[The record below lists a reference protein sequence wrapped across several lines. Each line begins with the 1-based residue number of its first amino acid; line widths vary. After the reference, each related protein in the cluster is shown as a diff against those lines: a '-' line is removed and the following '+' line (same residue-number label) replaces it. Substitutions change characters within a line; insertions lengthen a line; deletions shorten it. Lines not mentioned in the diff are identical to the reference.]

1 MNDNFFC
8 RAMVWS
14 RVPQFSADDAPRAV
28 ERKDVKACSLRALRG
43 RRGPNAPPID
53 IYIDKAIG
61 AKESITDAS
70 SFAFFVLTLTLTAS
84 RFPKRLD
91 PRISAS
97 PASACSAFTR

>member
-70 SFAFFVLTLTLTAS
+70 SFAFCVLTLTLTAS

-91 PRISAS
+91 PEDLGLSSER
-97 PASACSAFTR
+97 PSAFTR